1 MNTETLSLFFA
12 LLSLGAL
19 VVAAV
24 VAVLRF
30 AVPGAAGDGLR
41 RELGPFVLPL
51 AWLIATVTT
60 AGSLYYS
67 KVVGYVPCEL
77 CWYQRI
83 AVYPLVLSLGVALV
97 RRDAAGVRPYV
108 IAPCAVG
115 AVIAVYHSFIQW
127 FPPDT
132 GTSFCTDEAPC
143 TLKYVNGFG
152 FVTLPFMALSAFLSI
167 LALMAATSWAAAPAV
182 PEEPEPA
189 P

>member
-1 MNTETLSLFFA
+1 MSTETFDLFFA
-12 LLSLGAL
+12 LLALAAL
-19 VVAAV
+19 VVAAGV
-24 VAVLRF
+24 VVLRF
-30 AVPGAAGDGLR
+30 AARGPAGDGLR
-41 RELGPFVLPL
+41 RELDPFVLPL
-51 AWLIATVTT
+51 AWIIATVTT
-60 AGSLYYS
+60 GGSLYYS

-83 AVYPLVLSLGVALV
+83 AAYPLVLSLGVALV
-97 RRDAAGVRPYV
+97 RRDAVGVRPYV

-115 AVIAVYHSFIQW
+115 AVIALYHSFIQW

-143 TLKYVNGFG
+143 TARYVYEFG
-152 FVTLPFMALSAFLSI
+152 FVSLPFMALSAFLSI
-167 LALMAATSWAAAPAV
+167 LALMAATTWSVA

>member
-1 MNTETLSLFFA
+1 MSTETFSLFFA
-12 LLSLGAL
+12 LLALAAL
-19 VVAAV
+19 VLAV
-24 VAVLRF
+24 VVTVLRF
-30 AVPGAAGDGLR
+30 AVRGPAGEGLR
-41 RELGPFVLPL
+41 REIGPFVLPL
-51 AWLIATVTT
+51 AWAIAAVTT

-83 AVYPLVLSLGVALV
+83 CVYPLVLSLAIATI
-97 RRDAAGVRPYV
+97 RRDTRVRPYV
-108 IAPCAVG
+108 VAPCLVG

-132 GTSFCTDEAPC
+132 GTSFCTAEAPC
-143 TLKYVNGFG
+143 TARYVYVFG
-152 FVTLPFMALSAFLSI
+152 FVSLPFMALSAFLSI
-167 LALMAATSWAAAPAV
+167 LALMAATTWSVA

>member
-1 MNTETLSLFFA
+1 MNTETFSLFFA
-12 LLSLGAL
+12 LLSLAAL
-19 VVAAV
+19 AVAAG

-30 AVPGAAGDGLR
+30 AVRGPAGAGLR

-51 AWLIATVTT
+51 AWLIAAVTT

-83 AVYPLVLSLGVALV
+83 AVYPLVVSLGVALV

-108 IAPCAVG
+108 IGPCAIG
-115 AVIAVYHSFIQW
+115 AVIAAYHSFIQW
-127 FPPDT
+127 FPPDS
-132 GTSFCTDEAPC
+132 GTSFCTAEAPC
-143 TLKYVNGFG
+143 TARYVYEFG
-152 FVTLPFMALSAFLSI
+152 FVSLPFMALSAFLSI
-167 LALMAATSWAAAPAV
+167 LALMAATTWAVA